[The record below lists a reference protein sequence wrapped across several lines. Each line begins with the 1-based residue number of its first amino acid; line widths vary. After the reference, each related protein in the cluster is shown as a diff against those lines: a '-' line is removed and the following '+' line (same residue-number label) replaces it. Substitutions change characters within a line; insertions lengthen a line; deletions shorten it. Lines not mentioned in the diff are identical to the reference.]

1 MYTFQLSASIL
12 IAITVLSQYGGTA
25 LMAASKSD
33 HTGVD
38 CVVQL
43 LSSSGEPKD
52 WVRHNINNE
61 QRIATWLPK
70 TIFQIRPAVIRRSH

>member
-12 IAITVLSQYGGTA
+12 IAISVLSQDGGTA

-33 HTGVD
+33 HTG
-38 CVVQL
+38 VVQL

-61 QRIATWLPK
+61 QQIATWLPK
-70 TIFQIRPAVIRRSH
+70 TIFQILASSD